1 VSQPSEPSEKVD
13 ASDARRLALVAAAQR
28 QWTDGLTDLG
38 GRNTL
43 LYYKDRRAGTLDLA
57 DADPDVVE
65 RFEKTG
71 HIKLTKLFPGD
82 PDVRADAIRRMQAIY
97 RKARELQEER
107 GIKAGYL
114 ATGLARWDE
123 LFLEPAAPVLL
134 RPLTIAPTRARYD
147 DFDLTLD
154 DDTEVNPVLLHKLA
168 TVFGAVIDNTDPVRI
183 AGQLAKAARDAE
195 IPGFGIDKRKVIG
208 TFTYAKLPMVRDLE
222 AAGDLLADSDLV
234 AAIAGD
240 PQAQQAV
247 AAPDAVFL
255 NPGQEAPVLNN
266 TVLNNTVPA
275 NTVPANT
282 VLANTGLNESGAPRT
297 DPLPLPDLP
306 DPVADYSI
314 LDADSSQRAAID
326 AVLAGQSL
334 VIHGPPGTG
343 KSQTIANLIAAMVA
357 RGRKVLFVAE
367 KRAAIDAV
375 LSRLSAVGL
384 ADLVL
389 DIHEGARDRQRI
401 AAGLGETLDQAARA
415 ADPDTSALH
424 RRLTDRQRRL
434 ARHAAALHRVHE
446 PWGVS
451 AYQVQSALL
460 GVPERARVATRLAA
474 PELITTELA
483 ELLRDELREFTRLDG
498 FEFTPGTT
506 PWFGAPL
513 RTREQARTA
522 VDLAVTLGTRTLP
535 ETAARLASAC
545 RDVGLP
551 PAELVSTHSERVRL
565 TAVFARIND
574 LELGKH
580 SFLERRA
587 LRRQVRAE
595 WLELPGAAQ
604 DSEPQLPKDY
614 PALVLMWQECTRQLA
629 ELAALAPLA
638 GVDTDP
644 DTAVVA
650 LAADQETPWRL
661 PRLYELAGHFAGLGL
676 GPLLDEIAPLAGE
689 ASASATSELG
699 PPDPVAPDLVATSF
713 DWAWYRALLDQIR
726 VRDPDYAA
734 EESGALDELAS
745 DFRRYDAEHL
755 AANRARVRGVW
766 ARRLRETVDQHPLQA
781 RVIRK
786 QAALRRGHLPLRRL
800 LDQAGDVLFAL
811 KPCWAMSPLMVS
823 QVLPLARLF
832 DLVIFDEA
840 SQVVPAD
847 AIGSIIRAHQV
858 VVAGDDRQLPPTSF
872 FHQIDPG
879 DPGDDDDPDEGLV
892 SLRAGFE
899 SVLDALRPLLPTCPL
914 TWHYRS
920 RDERLV
926 AFSNERI
933 YGGALTTFPGVA
945 RDDVLRHVV
954 VGQDGSAA
962 GDVPAGARTAG
973 PHRGGA
979 AAADDGVSAEVT
991 EVVRLVLDH
1000 ARTRPGESLGVIAL
1014 GVKHAERVDTALRA
1028 VLTAIARG
1036 DGGAAGPA
1044 GPPAGPARPPRGAS
1058 DPDVPY
1064 RAGSD
1069 APPVSVR
1076 GDRDL
1081 EAFFAEDV
1089 PEPFFVKNLE
1099 RVQGDERDAI
1109 IISVGYGKH
1118 PDGRMRYQW
1127 GPLLRDGG
1135 ERRLNVAAT
1144 RARRRLTVVSSFS
1157 SHDVD
1162 PSRLTAPG
1170 ARMLADYL
1178 EYARAGGVPVA
1189 PEPAPSVSHA
1199 HGSVQPQ
1206 EGSAGDAG
1214 AFHSDVAASLAE
1226 LGINVVPQYG
1236 VGGYRV
1242 DFAAAHPDD
1251 PSRMILAIEADGAGY
1266 RASGSVRDRDRLRKE
1281 HLERLGWR
1289 VHRLWST
1296 AWFTDPA
1303 GELAKLR
1310 AAFDSAVSATPPPP
1324 PAPSPSAP
1332 ETRTSSETHSG
1343 TETAAEEPD
1352 PWTTPASRP
1361 SPEWQHEASSKAGP
1375 PPQPD
1380 EPPRHEDEAWAG
1392 EEPWPQAVNPARVV
1406 RVIPLGSGER
1416 PRLRASAARALP
1428 AAPGSAGPAALPPGS
1443 EPGGDETGAR

>member
-1 VSQPSEPSEKVD
+1 MSQPSETIEPGPSHGQPGD
-13 ASDARRLALVAAAQR
+13 PSDARRLSLVAAAQR
-28 QWTDGLTDLG
+28 QWIDGLTDLG

-57 DADPDVVE
+57 DADPDAVE

-71 HIKLTKLFPGD
+71 HVRLTKLFPGD
-82 PDVRADAIRRMQAIY
+82 ADVRADAIHRMQAIY

-134 RPLTIAPTRARYD
+134 RSLSIAPTRARYD

-168 TVFGAVIDNTDPVRI
+168 SVFGAGIERPAPDRI

-195 IPGFGIDKRKVIG
+195 IPGFRIDKRKVIG

-247 AAPDAVFL
+247 AAPDTAHDVTA
-255 NPGQEAPVLNN
+255 PSPDEAGP
-266 TVLNNTVPA
+266 
-275 NTVPANT
+275 
-282 VLANTGLNESGAPRT
+282 PRG
-297 DPLPLPDLP
+297 DQQGSDLT
-306 DPVADYSI
+306 DPVADYSV

-326 AVLAGQSL
+326 AVLAGRSL

-343 KSQTIANLIAAMVA
+343 KSQTIANLIAAMVT

-375 LSRLSAVGL
+375 LSRLSAAGL
-384 ADLVL
+384 ADVVL

-434 ARHAAALHRVHE
+434 ARHAAALHRAHG
-446 PWGVS
+446 PWRLS

-460 GVPERARVATRLAA
+460 GVPEPARVSTRLAT
-474 PELITTELA
+474 PELITAELA
-483 ELLRDELREFTRLDG
+483 EQLRDELREFTRLGG
-498 FEFTPGTT
+498 FGFRPGTT

-535 ETAARLASAC
+535 EAAARLAAAC
-545 RDVGLP
+545 QEVGLSS
-551 PAELVSTHSERVRL
+551 AGLESSHSERVRL
-565 TAVFARIND
+565 TAIFAQIND
-574 LELGKH
+574 LNQAKH
-580 SFLERRA
+580 SFLERRT
-587 LRRQVRAE
+587 LRRQVREA
-595 WLELPGAAQ
+595 WQALPGVAP
-604 DSEPQLPKDY
+604 DSEPRLPADY
-614 PALVLMWQECTRQLA
+614 PALVLTWQECTRQLA
-629 ELAALAPLA
+629 QLAALAPMA

-644 DTAVVA
+644 DAAVAA

-661 PRLYELAGHFAGLGL
+661 PRLYDLAGRFAQVGL
-676 GPLLDEIAPLAGE
+676 GPLLDEIAPLATE
-689 ASASATSELG
+689 AASAATTGLV
-699 PPDPVAPDLVATSF
+699 DPQQAASDLVATAF
-713 DWAWYRALLDQIR
+713 DWAWYRAILDQIR
-726 VRDPDYAA
+726 VDDPDYAA
-734 EESGALDELAS
+734 EGALDELAS

-755 AANRARVRGVW
+755 AVNRARVRGAW

-847 AIGSIIRAHQV
+847 AIGSMIRAHQV

-872 FHQIDPG
+872 FHQIDAG

-899 SVLDALRPLLPTCPL
+899 SVLDALRPLLLTCPL

-954 VGQDGSAA
+954 VGQDGSVA
-962 GDVPAGARTAG
+962 G
-973 PHRGGA
+973 
-979 AAADDGVSAEVT
+979 DGVSAEVT
-991 EVVRLVLDH
+991 EVVRLILDH

-1014 GVKHAERVDTALRA
+1014 GVKHAERIDAALRA
-1028 VLTAIARG
+1028 AITAAT
-1036 DGGAAGPA
+1036 AAQAAPSSPSGW
-1044 GPPAGPARPPRGAS
+1044 
-1058 DPDVPY
+1058 
-1064 RAGSD
+1064 AGSAGSTGVAAVAAAAAARD
-1069 APPVSVR
+1069 AT
-1076 GDRDL
+1076 RDL

-1089 PEPFFVKNLE
+1089 SEPFFVKNLE

-1109 IISVGYGKH
+1109 IISIGYGKH

-1170 ARMLADYL
+1170 ARLLADYL

-1189 PEPAPSVSHA
+1189 AAGHA
-1199 HGSVQPQ
+1199 HGNGRSAADGGA
-1206 EGSAGDAG
+1206 EGYAPDGSGGDAG
-1214 AFHSDVAASLAE
+1214 AFHTDVAARLAE
-1226 LGINVVPQYG
+1226 LGITVVPQFG

-1266 RASGSVRDRDRLRKE
+1266 RDSGSVRDRDRLRKE

-1303 GELAKLR
+1303 GELAKLH
-1310 AAFDSAVSATPPPP
+1310 AAFDSAVSATPAPP
-1324 PAPSPSAP
+1324 PAPEPQPEPDIWPTPTTQTEPGSQASSQSEASPQA
-1332 ETRTSSETHSG
+1332 EASSQSQGPSQAEASPQSQ
-1343 TETAAEEPD
+1343 ASPQAEEPTR
-1352 PWTTPASRP
+1352 PAQTPRAEAP
-1361 SPEWQHEASSKAGP
+1361 PEFE
-1375 PPQPD
+1375 
-1380 EPPRHEDEAWAG
+1380 EDG
-1392 EEPWPQAVNPARVV
+1392 PWPQATHTAEVIRVT
-1406 RVIPLGSGER
+1406 PMGPGER
-1416 PRLRASAARALP
+1416 PRLSGSALRALP
-1428 AAPGSAGPAALPPGS
+1428 ASTGTRPAALPRGS
-1443 EPGGDETGAR
+1443 ESDPG

>member
-1 VSQPSEPSEKVD
+1 MTGVAVGFHGTRERSTAEGDVTQPSEPPEPVESPDQDDNAQSDTDQGD
-13 ASDARRLALVAAAQR
+13 AGDARRAALVATAQR
-28 QWTDGLTDLG
+28 QWIDGLTDLG

-43 LYYKDRRAGTLDLA
+43 LYYKDRRAGTLDLS
-57 DADPDVVE
+57 DADPDAVE

-71 HIKLTKLFPGD
+71 RARLTKLFPGD
-82 PDVRADAIRRMQAIY
+82 PDIRADAIRRMQAIY

-134 RPLTIAPTRARYD
+134 RPLTITPTRARYD
-147 DFDLTLD
+147 DFDLSLD
-154 DDTEVNPVLLHKLA
+154 EDTEVNPVLLHKLA
-168 TVFGAVIDNTDPVRI
+168 TVFGAGIDKPAPDRI

-195 IPGFGIDKRKVIG
+195 VPGFRIDKRMVIG

-240 PQAQQAV
+240 PRAQELV
-247 AAPDAVFL
+247 AAPDASPDVTDDPATAWASADEPGIAARDAALL
-255 NPGQEAPVLNN
+255 NQA
-266 TVLNNTVPA
+266 
-275 NTVPANT
+275 
-282 VLANTGLNESGAPRT
+282 
-297 DPLPLPDLP
+297 LP
-306 DPVADYSI
+306 DPVRPDDPVADFSV
-314 LDADSSQRAAID
+314 LDADSSQRAAIE
-326 AVLAGQSL
+326 AVLAGRSL

-375 LSRLSAVGL
+375 LSRLAAAGL

-401 AAGLGETLDQAARA
+401 AAGLGATLDQAARA

-424 RRLTDRQRRL
+424 RRLADRQHRL
-434 ARHAAALHRVHE
+434 ARHTAALHRAHE
-446 PWGVS
+446 PWRLS

-460 GVPERARVATRLAA
+460 GVPEQARVTTRLPA
-474 PELITTELA
+474 PERITA
-483 ELLRDELREFTRLDG
+483 EVAEQVRDELREFARLSG
-498 FEFTPGTT
+498 FGFTPGST

-513 RTREQARTA
+513 RSREQARTA
-522 VDLAVTLGTRTLP
+522 VDLAVAIGSRTLP
-535 ETAARLASAC
+535 AATGRLAAAC
-545 RDVGLP
+545 RDLGLP
-551 PAELVSTHSERVRL
+551 PDELLVSQQRRAALIE
-565 TAVFARIND
+565 VFAQLN
-574 LELGKH
+574 ELDQGKH
-580 SFLERRA
+580 SFLDRRA
-587 LRRQVRAE
+587 QRRQVRAR
-595 WLELPGAAQ
+595 WQELPGVAP
-604 DSEPQLPKDY
+604 DSEPRLPQDY
-614 PALVLMWQECTRQLA
+614 PALTRAWQELESQLA
-629 ELAALAPLA
+629 QLAALAPLA

-644 DTAVVA
+644 EAAVAA
-650 LAADQETPWRL
+650 LVADQETPWRL
-661 PRLYELAGHFAGLGL
+661 PRLYELAGHFARLGL
-676 GPLLDEIAPLAGE
+676 GPLLDEIAPQVGDAVLANKGDQVNGDR
-689 ASASATSELG
+689 TGLT
-699 PPDPVAPDLVATSF
+699 APDLVTAAF
-713 DWAWYRALLDQIR
+713 DWAWYRAILDQIR
-726 VRDPDYAA
+726 VRDIDYGA
-734 EESGALDELAS
+734 EGTGHDLGEALDELAR

-755 AANRARVRGVW
+755 AANRARVRGAW

-811 KPCWAMSPLMVS
+811 NPCWAMSPLMVS

-847 AIGSIIRAHQV
+847 AIGSMIRAHQV

-879 DPGDDDDPDEGLV
+879 DPDDDDPDEGLV
-892 SLRAGFE
+892 SMRAGFE

-914 TWHYRS
+914 NWHYRS

-926 AFSNERI
+926 AFSNDRI

-954 VGQDGSAA
+954 VGQDGT
-962 GDVPAGARTAG
+962 GDTVA
-973 PHRGGA
+973 
-979 AAADDGVSAEVT
+979 AEVT
-991 EVVRLVLDH
+991 EVVRLILEH
-1000 ARTRPGESLGVIAL
+1000 ARTRPSESLGVIAL
-1014 GVKHAERVDTALRA
+1014 GVKHAERVDAALRA
-1028 VLTAIARG
+1028 AL
-1036 DGGAAGPA
+1036 AAAAATPPVPP
-1044 GPPAGPARPPRGAS
+1044 PPAGSSGAVAVAAAAAAR
-1058 DPDVPY
+1058 
-1064 RAGSD
+1064 D
-1069 APPVSVR
+1069 AAR
-1076 GDRDL
+1076 EL
-1081 EAFFAEDV
+1081 EAFFAEDL

-1127 GPLLRDGG
+1127 GPLLRAGG

-1170 ARMLADYL
+1170 ARLLAEYL
-1178 EYARAGGVPVA
+1178 EYARAGGIPVVPV
-1189 PEPAPSVSHA
+1189 PAPA
-1199 HGSVQPQ
+1199 GSYAGGDGQPA
-1206 EGSAGDAG
+1206 EDGAGNGGS
-1214 AFHSDVAASLAE
+1214 FHTDVAARLAA
-1226 LGINVVPQYG
+1226 LGITVVPQYG

-1251 PSRMILAIEADGAGY
+1251 PARMILAIEADGAGY
-1266 RASGSVRDRDRLRKE
+1266 RDSGSVRDRDRLRKE
-1281 HLERLGWR
+1281 HLERLGWH
-1289 VHRLWST
+1289 VHRIWST

-1310 AAFDSAVSATPPPP
+1310 AAFDTAVSATPPPP
-1324 PAPSPSAP
+1324 PAAPPEPPAGPESTPGHADGPAQDPSLPGDPERPPWPADEPAAP
-1332 ETRTSSETHSG
+1332 P
-1343 TETAAEEPD
+1343 ETAAWPD
-1352 PWTTPASRP
+1352 SPSR
-1361 SPEWQHEASSKAGP
+1361 QA
-1375 PPQPD
+1375 D
-1380 EPPRHEDEAWAG
+1380 EYWPLPPRD
-1392 EEPWPQAVNPARVV
+1392 AVRSLRA
-1406 RVIPLGSGER
+1406 IPLGPGER
-1416 PRLRASAARALP
+1416 PQLSTPAPRALP
-1428 AAPGSAGPAALPPGS
+1428 VSAGAGVVSASASPAALPPAPAQDDA
-1443 EPGGDETGAR
+1443 EPAD

>member
-1 VSQPSEPSEKVD
+1 MSQPSETIEPEPIDNGQPVGPGEPVGLGEPGGPGEPGD
-13 ASDARRLALVAAAQR
+13 AGDARRLALVAAAQR
-28 QWTDGLTDLG
+28 QWIDGLTDLG

-57 DADPDVVE
+57 DADPDAVE
-65 RFEKTG
+65 RFEKAG
-71 HIKLTKLFPGD
+71 HIRLTKLFPGD

-168 TVFGAVIDNTDPVRI
+168 TVFDAGIDRPAPERI
-183 AGQLAKAARDAE
+183 AGQLAKAAHDAE
-195 IPGFGIDKRKVIG
+195 VPGFRIDKRKVIG

-247 AAPDAVFL
+247 AAPDAV
-255 NPGQEAPVLNN
+255 PQDAGGDVTAKD
-266 TVLNNTVPA
+266 
-275 NTVPANT
+275 
-282 VLANTGLNESGAPRT
+282 GAGA
-297 DPLPLPDLP
+297 PLPDLA
-306 DPVADYSI
+306 DPVDDYSV

-326 AVLAGQSL
+326 AVLAGRSL

-375 LSRLSAVGL
+375 LSRLSAAGL
-384 ADLVL
+384 GDLVL

-401 AAGLGETLDQAARA
+401 AAGLGATLDQAARA

-434 ARHAAALHRVHE
+434 ARHTVALHRAHE
-446 PWGVS
+446 PWRLS

-460 GVPERARVATRLAA
+460 GVPARARVATRLAA
-474 PELITTELA
+474 PELITA
-483 ELLRDELREFTRLDG
+483 EVAERLRDELREFTRLDG
-498 FEFTPGTT
+498 FEFRPGAT

-513 RTREQARTA
+513 RTREQARAA
-522 VDLAVTLGTRTLP
+522 VDLAVTTGSRTLP
-535 ETAARLASAC
+535 AAVARLAAAC
-545 RDVGLP
+545 RDAGVP
-551 PAELVSTHSERVRL
+551 AAELLSNHSERVRL
-565 TAVFARIND
+565 TAMFGRINE
-574 LELGKH
+574 LEQGKH
-580 SFLERRA
+580 GFLERRA

-595 WLELPGAAQ
+595 WQALPGVAP
-604 DSEPQLPKDY
+604 DSEPRLPSDY
-614 PALVLMWQECTRQLA
+614 AALVVAWQECTRRLA
-629 ELAALAPLA
+629 ELAALAPLS
-638 GVDTDP
+638 GMDTDP
-644 DTAVVA
+644 DAAVAA

-661 PRLYELAGHFAGLGL
+661 PRLYELASRFAELGL
-676 GPLLDEIAPLAGE
+676 GPLLDEIAPLASE
-689 ASASATSELG
+689 AQAATVVDQAGQGLS
-699 PPDPVAPDLVATSF
+699 APDLVATAF
-713 DWAWYRALLDQIR
+713 DWAWYRAILDQIR

-734 EESGALDELAS
+734 EEASPDVGGALDELAT

-755 AANRARVRGVW
+755 AANRARVRGAW

-800 LDQAGDVLFAL
+800 LDQAGDALFAL

-847 AIGSIIRAHQV
+847 AIGSMIRAHQV

-879 DPGDDDDPDEGLV
+879 DPGDDDDQDEGLV
-892 SLRAGFE
+892 LLRAGFE

-914 TWHYRS
+914 NWHYRS

-945 RDDVLRHVV
+945 RDEVLRHVV
-954 VGQDGSAA
+954 VGQDAIGS
-962 GDVPAGARTAG
+962 GDGVPA
-973 PHRGGA
+973 
-979 AAADDGVSAEVT
+979 EVD
-991 EVVRLVLDH
+991 EVVRLIIEH

-1014 GVKHAERVDTALRA
+1014 GVKHAERIDAALRA
-1028 VLTAIARG
+1028 ALAAATAPPAVPSS
-1036 DGGAAGPA
+1036 PA
-1044 GPPAGPARPPRGAS
+1044 GS
-1058 DPDVPY
+1058 
-1064 RAGSD
+1064 AGS
-1069 APPVSVR
+1069 AGVAAVAAAAAAR
-1076 GDRDL
+1076 NAARDL

-1144 RARRRLTVVSSFS
+1144 RARRRLTAVSSFS

-1170 ARMLADYL
+1170 ARMLAEYL

-1189 PEPAPSVSHA
+1189 PVPVSSGGYA
-1199 HGSVQPQ
+1199 HGTGQSP
-1206 EGSAGDAG
+1206 EASAAGYATDGQGDAG
-1214 AFHSDVAASLAE
+1214 EFHADVAARLAE
-1226 LGINVVPQYG
+1226 LGITVVPQYG

-1266 RASGSVRDRDRLRKE
+1266 RDSGSVRDRDRLRKE

-1296 AWFTDPA
+1296 AWFTDAA

-1310 AAFDSAVSATPPPP
+1310 SAFDSAVGAAPPPP
-1324 PAPSPSAP
+1324 PVPEAPAEPGTATEPGARPEPAGRPESA
-1332 ETRTSSETHSG
+1332 G
-1343 TETAAEEPD
+1343 QG
-1352 PWTTPASRP
+1352 ASRP
-1361 SPEWQHEASSKAGP
+1361 GQGPRREAPPEAGQECRPLAAPEAKA
-1375 PPQPD
+1375 
-1380 EPPRHEDEAWAG
+1380 
-1392 EEPWPQAVNPARVV
+1392 V
-1406 RVIPLGSGER
+1406 RVIPLGPGER
-1416 PRLRASAARALP
+1416 PRLGAAARRALP
-1428 AAPGSAGPAALPPGS
+1428 APEEPHATPPSSSPAPA
-1443 EPGGDETGAR
+1443 EP

>member
-1 VSQPSEPSEKVD
+1 VSQASETTEPEPIENGQPGD
-13 ASDARRLALVAAAQR
+13 AGDSRRLALVAAAQR

-57 DADPDVVE
+57 DADPEAVE
-65 RFEKTG
+65 RFEKSG
-71 HIKLTKLFPGD
+71 HIRLTKLFSGD
-82 PDVRADAIRRMQAIY
+82 ADVRADAIRRMQAIY

-134 RPLTIAPTRARYD
+134 RSLTIAPTRARYD

-168 TVFGAVIDNTDPVRI
+168 TVFDAAVDRPAPDRI

-195 IPGFGIDKRKVIG
+195 IPGFRIDKRKVIG

-247 AAPDAVFL
+247 ASPDPSGQDSA
-255 NPGQEAPVLNN
+255 GQEGAGQEGAGHEGTPWDGQPLGD
-266 TVLNNTVPA
+266 
-275 NTVPANT
+275 
-282 VLANTGLNESGAPRT
+282 LA
-297 DPLPLPDLP
+297 
-306 DPVADYSI
+306 DPVADYSV

-326 AVLAGQSL
+326 AVLAGRSL

-375 LSRLSAVGL
+375 LSRLSAAGL

-401 AAGLGETLDQAARA
+401 AAGLGVTLDQAARA

-434 ARHAAALHRVHE
+434 ARHAAALHRAHE
-446 PWGVS
+446 PWRLS

-460 GVPERARVATRLAA
+460 SIPERARVATRLQA
-474 PELITTELA
+474 PELITAELA
-483 ELLRDELREFTRLDG
+483 ERLRDELREFTRLDG
-498 FEFTPGTT
+498 FEFRPGAT

-513 RTREQARTA
+513 RTREQARAA
-522 VDLAVTLGTRTLP
+522 VDLAVTLGGRTLP
-535 ETAARLASAC
+535 AATARLAAAG
-545 RDVGLP
+545 REVGLP
-551 PAELVSTHSERVRL
+551 DAELVSSQPGRVRL
-565 TAVFARIND
+565 ADLFGRIND
-574 LELGKH
+574 LEQGKH

-595 WLELPGAAQ
+595 WQALPGVPQ
-604 DSEPQLPKDY
+604 DGEPRLPSDY
-614 PALVLMWQECTRQLA
+614 PALAMTWQECARRLA
-629 ELAALAPLA
+629 ELAALAPFA
-638 GVDTDP
+638 GVDTNP
-644 DTAVVA
+644 DAALAA

-661 PRLYELAGHFAGLGL
+661 PRLYELAGRFAELGL
-676 GPLLDEIAPLAGE
+676 GPLLDEIATLASDLGE
-689 ASASATSELG
+689 QRAKAT
-699 PPDPVAPDLVATSF
+699 APDLVAPDLASPDLVSTAF
-713 DWAWYRALLDQIR
+713 DWAWYRAILDQIR

-734 EESGALDELAS
+734 EEASPDVGDALDELAS

-800 LDQAGDVLFAL
+800 LDQAGDALFAL

-847 AIGSIIRAHQV
+847 AIGSMIRAHQV

-872 FHQIDPG
+872 FHQVDPG

-954 VGQDGSAA
+954 VGQDGNPS
-962 GDVPAGARTAG
+962 GDAV
-973 PHRGGA
+973 
-979 AAADDGVSAEVT
+979 AEEVA
-991 EVVRLVLDH
+991 EVVRLILDH

-1028 VLTAIARG
+1028 ALSG
-1036 DGGAAGPA
+1036 D
-1044 GPPAGPARPPRGAS
+1044 
-1058 DPDVPY
+1058 PY
-1064 RAGSD
+1064 RH
-1069 APPVSVR
+1069 
-1076 GDRDL
+1076 L
-1081 EAFFAEDV
+1081 EAFFAEDR

-1127 GPLLRDGG
+1127 GPLLRNGG

-1170 ARMLADYL
+1170 ARMLAEYL

-1189 PEPAPSVSHA
+1189 PVPAPSA
-1199 HGSVQPQ
+1199 GLAGDGQPA
-1206 EGSAGDAG
+1206 ESDAG
-1214 AFHSDVAASLAE
+1214 AFHADVATRLAE
-1226 LGINVVPQYG
+1226 LGITVVPQYG

-1296 AWFTDPA
+1296 AWFTDPV
-1303 GELAKLR
+1303 GELDKLR
-1310 AAFDSAVSATPPPP
+1310 VAFDSAVSATPKPPP
-1324 PAPSPSAP
+1324 VPDESPVPEPPVSGAPVSEPSVSEASVSQPSVSEAP
-1332 ETRTSSETHSG
+1332 VSEAEPG
-1343 TETAAEEPD
+1343 TEAGSSAEPAAASQSS
-1352 PWTTPASRP
+1352 PA
-1361 SPEWQHEASSKAGP
+1361 AG
-1375 PPQPD
+1375 
-1380 EPPRHEDEAWAG
+1380 DEARPEREPGPVPTSPADG
-1392 EEPWPQAVNPARVV
+1392 EPWQRVARGTDVR
-1406 RVIPLGSGER
+1406 RVIPLGPGER
-1416 PRLRASAARALP
+1416 PRLPASSPKALP
-1428 AAPGSAGPAALPPGS
+1428 APNATESPAVPPVS
-1443 EPGGDETGAR
+1443 RR

>member
-1 VSQPSEPSEKVD
+1 MTEPSDPPEQDESSVPGDTDHGDTGSDPGDTDHGD
-13 ASDARRLALVAAAQR
+13 ADHGDAGDARRAALVAAAQR
-28 QWTDGLTDLG
+28 QWIDGLTDLG

-57 DADPDVVE
+57 DADPDAVE

-71 HIKLTKLFPGD
+71 RIRLTKLFPGD

-134 RPLTIAPTRARYD
+134 RPLTISPTRARYD

-154 DDTEVNPVLLHKLA
+154 EETEVNPVLLHKLA
-168 TVFGAVIDNTDPVRI
+168 TVFDAAIDKPAPDRI
-183 AGQLAKAARDAE
+183 AGQLARAARDAE
-195 IPGFGIDKRKVIG
+195 VPGFRIDKRMVIG

-240 PQAQQAV
+240 PRAQQLV
-247 AAPDAVFL
+247 AAPDA
-255 NPGQEAPVLNN
+255 NPDVTDDPATAWAEPGVI
-266 TVLNNTVPA
+266 VPGVA
-275 NTVPANT
+275 
-282 VLANTGLNESGAPRT
+282 G
-297 DPLPLPDLP
+297 PDAARRDSAGP
-306 DPVADYSI
+306 DSAGPDDPVADFSV

-326 AVLAGQSL
+326 AVLAGRSL

-375 LSRLSAVGL
+375 FSRLAAAGL

-401 AAGLGETLDQAARA
+401 AAGLGATLDQAARA

-424 RRLTDRQRRL
+424 RRLTDRQHRL
-434 ARHAAALHRVHE
+434 ARHAAALHRAHE
-446 PWGVS
+446 PWGLS

-460 GVPERARVATRLAA
+460 GVPEQARVTTRLAA
-474 PELITTELA
+474 PERITA
-483 ELLRDELREFTRLDG
+483 EVAEQVRDELREFTRLGG
-498 FEFTPGTT
+498 FGFTPGST

-513 RTREQARTA
+513 RGREQARTA
-522 VDLAVTLGTRTLP
+522 VDLAVAIGSRTLP
-535 ETAARLASAC
+535 AATAQLATAC
-545 RDVGLP
+545 RDLGLP
-551 PAELVSTHSERVRL
+551 SQELLASHRQRVALTEVLAQHVDAEQ
-565 TAVFARIND
+565 
-574 LELGKH
+574 GKH
-580 SFLERRA
+580 SFLERRT
-587 LRRQVRAE
+587 LRRQVRAR
-595 WLELPGAAQ
+595 WQELPGTAP
-604 DSEPQLPKDY
+604 DDEPRLPRDY
-614 PALVLMWQECTRQLA
+614 PALVRAWQECDRQLA

-638 GVDTDP
+638 GLDTDP
-644 DTAVVA
+644 DAA
-650 LAADQETPWRL
+650 LAALVADQETPWRL
-661 PRLYELAGHFAGLGL
+661 PRLYELAGHFSRLSL
-676 GPLLDEIAPLAGE
+676 GPLLDEIAPLAQDALL
-689 ASASATSELG
+689 ASTGLASTGQAGQARGDMAGLS
-699 PPDPVAPDLVATSF
+699 APDLVTAAF
-713 DWAWYRALLDQIR
+713 DWAWYRAILDQIR
-726 VRDPDYAA
+726 VRDTDYGA
-734 EESGALDELAS
+734 EGTGHDLGVALDELAT

-755 AANRARVRGVW
+755 SANRARVRGAW

-847 AIGSIIRAHQV
+847 AIGSMIRAHQV

-879 DPGDDDDPDEGLV
+879 DPDDDDPDEGLV

-926 AFSNERI
+926 AFSNDRI

-954 VGQDGSAA
+954 VGGQDGA
-962 GDVPAGARTAG
+962 GDTVA
-973 PHRGGA
+973 
-979 AAADDGVSAEVT
+979 AEVA
-991 EVVRLVLDH
+991 EVVRLILEH

-1014 GVKHAERVDTALRA
+1014 GVKHAERVDGALRA
-1028 VLTAIARG
+1028 AL
-1036 DGGAAGPA
+1036 AAAAAVPPVPP
-1044 GPPAGPARPPRGAS
+1044 PPAGSSGTAAVAAAAAAR
-1058 DPDVPY
+1058 
-1064 RAGSD
+1064 D
-1069 APPVSVR
+1069 AA
-1076 GDRDL
+1076 RDL

-1170 ARMLADYL
+1170 ARMLAEYL
-1178 EYARAGGVPVA
+1178 EYARAGGIPVVPVPVSA
-1189 PEPAPSVSHA
+1189 ASHA
-1199 HGSVQPQ
+1199 
-1206 EGSAGDAG
+1206 GDGQQAPDGPGEAG
-1214 AFHSDVAASLAE
+1214 AFHSDVAARLAA
-1226 LGINVVPQYG
+1226 LGITVVPQYG

-1251 PSRMILAIEADGAGY
+1251 PARMILAIEADGAGY
-1266 RASGSVRDRDRLRKE
+1266 RDSGSVRDRDRLRKE
-1281 HLERLGWR
+1281 HLERLGWH

-1296 AWFTDPA
+1296 AWFTDPG

-1310 AAFDSAVSATPPPP
+1310 AAFDTAVSAAPPPP
-1324 PAPSPSAP
+1324 P
-1332 ETRTSSETHSG
+1332 
-1343 TETAAEEPD
+1343 
-1352 PWTTPASRP
+1352 
-1361 SPEWQHEASSKAGP
+1361 
-1375 PPQPD
+1375 PPQPAGVPGPGASPGPD
-1380 EPPRHEDEAWAG
+1380 ASPGPEEAAAPPGTGDQDQ
-1392 EEPWPQAVNPARVV
+1392 PWPDPSMQADEYWPLPEDAVQSV
-1406 RVIPLGSGER
+1406 RAIPLGPGER
-1416 PRLRASAARALP
+1416 PQLSTQAPRALP
-1428 AAPGSAGPAALPPGS
+1428 VSAGAGPGRPGPAALPPASAQNGTA
-1443 EPGGDETGAR
+1443 PGD

>member
-1 VSQPSEPSEKVD
+1 VSQPSDAIEPEPIDNGQPAGPSEPGD
-13 ASDARRLALVAAAQR
+13 AGDARRLALVAAAQR
-28 QWTDGLTDLG
+28 QWIDGLTDLG

-43 LYYKDRRAGTLDLA
+43 LYYKDRRASTLDLA
-57 DADPDVVE
+57 DADPDAVE
-65 RFEKTG
+65 RFEKAG
-71 HIKLTKLFPGD
+71 HIRLTKLFPAD
-82 PDVRADAIRRMQAIY
+82 PDIRADAIRRMQAIY

-123 LFLEPAAPVLL
+123 LFLEPAGPVLL
-134 RPLTIAPTRARYD
+134 RPLVIAPTRARYD

-168 TVFGAVIDNTDPVRI
+168 TVFGAGIDRPAPERI
-183 AGQLAKAARDAE
+183 DGQLAKAARDAE
-195 IPGFGIDKRKVIG
+195 VPGFRIDKRKVIG

-247 AAPDAVFL
+247 AAPDAVHDVTAAD
-255 NPGQEAPVLNN
+255 PDAAGTPAPPLAD
-266 TVLNNTVPA
+266 PA
-275 NTVPANT
+275 
-282 VLANTGLNESGAPRT
+282 
-297 DPLPLPDLP
+297 
-306 DPVADYSI
+306 DPVADYSV

-326 AVLAGQSL
+326 AVLAGRSL

-375 LSRLSAVGL
+375 LSRLSAAGL

-401 AAGLGETLDQAARA
+401 AAGLGATLDQAARA

-434 ARHAAALHRVHE
+434 ARHTVALHRPHE
-446 PWGVS
+446 PWRLS

-460 GVPERARVATRLAA
+460 GIPERARVATRLAA
-474 PELITTELA
+474 PELITAELA
-483 ELLRDELREFTRLDG
+483 EELRDELREFTRLDG
-498 FEFTPGTT
+498 FGFRPGAT

-513 RTREQARTA
+513 RTREQARAA
-522 VDLAVTLGTRTLP
+522 VDLAVTIGSRTLP
-535 ETAARLASAC
+535 AAVARLAAAC
-545 RDVGLP
+545 GELGLP
-551 PAELVSTHSERVRL
+551 AAELLSNHAERARL
-565 TAVFARIND
+565 TALFERIKE
-574 LELGKH
+574 LEQGKH
-580 SFLERRA
+580 GFLERRA
-587 LRRQVRAE
+587 LRKQVRAD
-595 WLELPGAAQ
+595 WQALPGVAL
-604 DSEPQLPKDY
+604 DGEPRLPGDY
-614 PALVLMWQECTRQLA
+614 PALAVAWQECTRRLA

-644 DTAVVA
+644 DAAVAA
-650 LAADQETPWRL
+650 LAGDQETPWRL
-661 PRLYELAGHFAGLGL
+661 PRLYELAGRFAGLGL
-676 GPLLDEIAPLAGE
+676 GPLLDEIAPLASDAQAAE
-689 ASASATSELG
+689 AAGLS
-699 PPDPVAPDLVATSF
+699 APDLVATAF
-713 DWAWYRALLDQIR
+713 DWAWYRAILDQVR

-734 EESGALDELAS
+734 EEASPDVGDALDELAG

-800 LDQAGDVLFAL
+800 LDQAGDALFAL

-847 AIGSIIRAHQV
+847 AIGSMIRAHQV
-858 VVAGDDRQLPPTSF
+858 VVAGDDRQLPPTNF

-892 SLRAGFE
+892 SLHAGFE

-945 RDDVLRHVV
+945 RDEVLRHVV
-954 VGQDGSAA
+954 VGQDGS
-962 GDVPAGARTAG
+962 GSG
-973 PHRGGA
+973 
-979 AAADDGVSAEVT
+979 DGVSDEVAEV
-991 EVVRLVLDH
+991 VGLILDH

-1014 GVKHAERVDTALRA
+1014 GVKHAERIDAALRA
-1028 VLTAIARG
+1028 ALAAATAPP
-1036 DGGAAGPA
+1036 AAPLSPA
-1044 GPPAGPARPPRGAS
+1044 GS
-1058 DPDVPY
+1058 
-1064 RAGSD
+1064 AGSAGVAAVAAAAAARD
-1069 APPVSVR
+1069 AT
-1076 GDRDL
+1076 RDL

-1170 ARMLADYL
+1170 ARMLAEYL

-1189 PEPAPSVSHA
+1189 PVPAST
-1199 HGSVQPQ
+1199 GSYP
-1206 EGSAGDAG
+1206 EAG
-1214 AFHSDVAASLAE
+1214 AAGYPTDFHANVAARLAE
-1226 LGINVVPQYG
+1226 LGITVVPQYG

-1242 DFAAAHPDD
+1242 DFAAAHPAD
-1251 PSRMILAIEADGAGY
+1251 PARMILAIEADGAGY
-1266 RASGSVRDRDRLRKE
+1266 RDSGSVRDRDRLRKE

-1310 AAFDSAVSATPPPP
+1310 SAFDSAVGAAPPPP
-1324 PAPSPSAP
+1324 PAGP
-1332 ETRTSSETHSG
+1332 T
-1343 TETAAEEPD
+1343 EPD
-1352 PWTTPASRP
+1352 PPATRPDPTETQADEPDTWTEPASPP
-1361 SPEWQHEASSKAGP
+1361 SRESQASSQAAA
-1375 PPQPD
+1375 PPQP
-1380 EPPRHEDEAWAG
+1380 EQ
-1392 EEPWPQAVNPARVV
+1392 EPWPQTALPARIV
-1406 RVIPLGSGER
+1406 RVIPLGPGER
-1416 PRLRASAARALP
+1416 PRLSASAAKALP
-1428 AAPGSAGPAALPPGS
+1428 ASGATGSTAPPPGPGSDS
-1443 EPGGDETGAR
+1443 R

>member
-1 VSQPSEPSEKVD
+1 VSQPSEPSEQVD
-13 ASDARRLALVAAAQR
+13 AADARRLALVAAAQR
-28 QWTDGLTDLG
+28 QWIDGLTDLG

-57 DADPDVVE
+57 EADPDAVE
-65 RFEKTG
+65 RLEKTG
-71 HIKLTKLFPGD
+71 RIKLTKLFPGD
-82 PDVRADAIRRMQAIY
+82 PDVRADAIRRMQAIH
-97 RKARELQEER
+97 RKARELREER

-134 RPLTIAPTRARYD
+134 RPLTITPTRARYD

-154 DDTEVNPVLLHKLA
+154 DETEVNPVLLHKLA
-168 TVFGAVIDNTDPVRI
+168 AVFGAGIDRPSPDRI

-195 IPGFGIDKRKVIG
+195 IPGFRIDRRKVIG

-247 AAPDAVFL
+247 AAPDTVHR
-255 NPGQEAPVLNN
+255 NN
-266 TVLNNTVPA
+266 GHDVA
-275 NTVPANT
+275 A
-282 VLANTGLNESGAPRT
+282 
-297 DPLPLPDLP
+297 P
-306 DPVADYSI
+306 DPDEAGTLSAGPPLNGSNPPDSHQADPNPADPGDPVSDYSV

-326 AVLAGQSL
+326 AVLAGRSL

-343 KSQTIANLIAAMVA
+343 KSQTIANLIAEMVA

-389 DIHEGARDRQRI
+389 DIHEGAGDRQRI
-401 AAGLGETLDQAARA
+401 AAGLGATLDQAVRA

-434 ARHAAALHRVHE
+434 ARHAAALHRRHE
-446 PWGVS
+446 PWRLS

-460 GVPERARVATRLAA
+460 AVPERARVATRLAA
-474 PELITTELA
+474 PEKITTELA
-483 ELLRDELREFTRLDG
+483 ERVRDELREFTRLDG
-498 FEFTPGTT
+498 FAFRPGATL
-506 PWFGAPL
+506 WFGAPL

-535 ETAARLASAC
+535 ETAAKLTAAC

-551 PAELVSTHSERVRL
+551 PGELLSSYPERVRL
-565 TAVFARIND
+565 MAIFARIND
-574 LELGKH
+574 LEQGKH
-580 SFLERRA
+580 GFLERRT

-595 WLELPGAAQ
+595 WQAMPGAAP
-604 DSEPQLPKDY
+604 DSEPRLPEDY
-614 PALVLMWQECTRQLA
+614 PALVLTWQQCTGQLA
-629 ELAALAPLA
+629 ELAALAPMA
-638 GVDTDP
+638 GVATDP
-644 DTAVVA
+644 DTAVA
-650 LAADQETPWRL
+650 APAADQETPWRL
-661 PRLYELAGHFAGLGL
+661 PRLYELASRFAGLGL

-689 ASASATSELG
+689 PPEPANSALS
-699 PPDPVAPDLVATSF
+699 APDLVATAF
-713 DWAWYRALLDQIR
+713 DWAWYRAILDNIR

-734 EESGALDELAS
+734 EQGGALDELAS

-755 AANRARVRGVW
+755 AANRARVRGAW
-766 ARRLRETVDQHPLQA
+766 ARRLRETVDRHPLQA

-847 AIGSIIRAHQV
+847 AIGSMIRAHQV
-858 VVAGDDRQLPPTSF
+858 VAAGDDRQLPPTSF

-879 DPGDDDDPDEGLV
+879 DPDDPDEGLV
-892 SLRAGFE
+892 SLHAGFE

-933 YGGALTTFPGVA
+933 YGGALTTFPGVT

-954 VGQDGSAA
+954 VGQDGSS
-962 GDVPAGARTAG
+962 GSEVSPG
-973 PHRGGA
+973 GGA
-979 AAADDGVSAEVT
+979 SDGVSAEVA
-991 EVVRLVLDH
+991 EVVKLILDH

-1014 GVKHAERVDTALRA
+1014 GVKHAERVDAALRDA
-1028 VLTAIARG
+1028 LASATAAAPSSP
-1036 DGGAAGPA
+1036 DGSAGSTGAAA
-1044 GPPAGPARPPRGAS
+1044 VAVTKGA
-1058 DPDVPY
+1058 
-1064 RAGSD
+1064 A
-1069 APPVSVR
+1069 
-1076 GDRDL
+1076 RDL
-1081 EAFFAEDV
+1081 ETFFAEDV

-1170 ARMLADYL
+1170 ARLLADYL

-1189 PEPAPSVSHA
+1189 PAPASSVGYAQDNS
-1199 HGSVQPQ
+1199 QPT
-1206 EGSAGDAG
+1206 EDGGVG
-1214 AFHSDVAASLAE
+1214 AFHADVAARLAE
-1226 LGINVVPQYG
+1226 LGITVVPQYG

-1251 PSRMILAIEADGAGY
+1251 PSRMILAVEADGVGY
-1266 RASGSVRDRDRLRKE
+1266 RDSGSVRDRDRLRKE

-1296 AWFTDPA
+1296 AWFTDPG

-1310 AAFDSAVSATPPPP
+1310 AAFDSAVSAAPPPP
-1324 PAPSPSAP
+1324 STSEPQAHPGPQAPD
-1332 ETRTSSETHSG
+1332 
-1343 TETAAEEPD
+1343 TETAPVTPPERDTEAFRRAEEP
-1352 PWTTPASRP
+1352 SRAVQALW
-1361 SPEWQHEASSKAGP
+1361 PEERPGF
-1375 PPQPD
+1375 
-1380 EPPRHEDEAWAG
+1380 EPRFEED
-1392 EEPWPQAVNPARVV
+1392 EEPWPRAAHAV
-1406 RVIPLGSGER
+1406 RVIRVIPMGPGER
-1416 PRLRASAARALP
+1416 PQLNPSPARALP
-1428 AAPGSAGPAALPPGS
+1428 SGSTAPAALPPS
-1443 EPGGDETGAR
+1443 PEPDTR

>member
-1 VSQPSEPSEKVD
+1 MSQPSETIEPEPVD
-13 ASDARRLALVAAAQR
+13 NGQPAGPGEPGDAGDARRLALVAAAQR

-43 LYYKDRRAGTLDLA
+43 LYYKDRRASTLDLA
-57 DADPDVVE
+57 DADPDAVE

-71 HIKLTKLFPGD
+71 HIRLTKLFPAD
-82 PDVRADAIRRMQAIY
+82 PDIRADAIRRMQAIY

-134 RPLTIAPTRARYD
+134 RPLVIAPTRARYD
-147 DFDLTLD
+147 DFDLMLD

-168 TVFGAVIDNTDPVRI
+168 TVFGAGIDRPAPERI

-195 IPGFGIDKRKVIG
+195 VPGFRIDKRKVIG

-247 AAPDAVFL
+247 AAPDAVHDVTASDPDE
-255 NPGQEAPVLNN
+255 PG
-266 TVLNNTVPA
+266 TPA
-275 NTVPANT
+275 
-282 VLANTGLNESGAPRT
+282 
-297 DPLPLPDLP
+297 LPLADLA
-306 DPVADYSI
+306 DPVADYSV

-326 AVLAGQSL
+326 AVLAGRSL

-375 LSRLSAVGL
+375 LSRLSAAGL

-401 AAGLGETLDQAARA
+401 AAGLGATLDQAARA
-415 ADPDTSALH
+415 SDPDTSALH
-424 RRLTDRQRRL
+424 RRLTDRQGRL
-434 ARHAAALHRVHE
+434 ARHTAALHRAHE
-446 PWGVS
+446 PWRLS

-460 GVPERARVATRLAA
+460 AIPERARVTTRLTA
-474 PELITTELA
+474 PELITVELA
-483 ELLRDELREFTRLDG
+483 EGLRDELREFTRLDG
-498 FEFTPGTT
+498 FEFRPGAT

-513 RTREQARTA
+513 RSREQARAA
-522 VDLAVTLGTRTLP
+522 VDLAVTIGTRTLP
-535 ETAARLASAC
+535 AAVSRLAAAC
-545 RDVGLP
+545 GEVGLP
-551 PAELVSTHSERVRL
+551 AAELLSSHSERVRL
-565 TAVFARIND
+565 TALFGRIYE
-574 LELGKH
+574 LEQGKH

-595 WLELPGAAQ
+595 WQALSGVAEDGEPRLP
-604 DSEPQLPKDY
+604 SDY
-614 PALVLMWQECTRQLA
+614 PALVVTWQDCTRRLA
-629 ELAALAPLA
+629 ELAALAPMS

-644 DTAVVA
+644 DAVVAA

-661 PRLYELAGHFAGLGL
+661 PRLYELASRFAELGL
-676 GPLLDEIAPLAGE
+676 GPLLDEIAPLASE
-689 ASASATSELG
+689 AQAAAPGVS
-699 PPDPVAPDLVATSF
+699 APDLVATAF
-713 DWAWYRALLDQIR
+713 DWAWYRAILDHIR
-726 VRDPDYAA
+726 VTDPDYAA
-734 EESGALDELAS
+734 EEASPDVGGALDELAG

-800 LDQAGDVLFAL
+800 LDQAGDALFAL

-847 AIGSIIRAHQV
+847 AIGSMIRAHQV

-892 SLRAGFE
+892 SLHAGFE

-945 RDDVLRHVV
+945 RDEVLRHVV
-954 VGQDGSAA
+954 VGQDASGS
-962 GDVPAGARTAG
+962 G
-973 PHRGGA
+973 
-979 AAADDGVSAEVT
+979 DGVSAEVT
-991 EVVRLVLDH
+991 EVVGLILDQV
-1000 ARTRPGESLGVIAL
+1000 RTRPGESLGVIAL
-1014 GVKHAERVDTALRA
+1014 GVKHAERIDAALRA
-1028 VLTAIARG
+1028 ALAVATAPT
-1036 DGGAAGPA
+1036 AAPSSPTG
-1044 GPPAGPARPPRGAS
+1044 S
-1058 DPDVPY
+1058 
-1064 RAGSD
+1064 AGSAGVAAVAAAAAARD
-1069 APPVSVR
+1069 AA
-1076 GDRDL
+1076 RDL
-1081 EAFFAEDV
+1081 EAFFAEDL

-1127 GPLLRDGG
+1127 GPLLRNGG

-1170 ARMLADYL
+1170 ARMLAEYL
-1178 EYARAGGVPVA
+1178 EYARAGGVPVEA
-1189 PEPAPSVSHA
+1189 AGYVRGPGQFPE
-1199 HGSVQPQ
+1199 
-1206 EGSAGDAG
+1206 AGAAGYATDGQADAG
-1214 AFHSDVAASLAE
+1214 AFHADVAARLAE
-1226 LGINVVPQYG
+1226 LGITVVPQYG

-1242 DFAAAHPDD
+1242 DFAAAHPAD

-1266 RASGSVRDRDRLRKE
+1266 RDSGSVRDRDRLRKE

-1296 AWFTDPA
+1296 AWFTDPT

-1310 AAFDSAVSATPPPP
+1310 TAFDSAVGAAPPPP
-1324 PAPSPSAP
+1324 PVPKAAADSGSATGPAGPANPAPAPAP
-1332 ETRTSSETHSG
+1332 E
-1343 TETAAEEPD
+1343 AAPPPD
-1352 PWTTPASRP
+1352 PAPPSGRGPGPGTPPGAEDQP
-1361 SPEWQHEASSKAGP
+1361 GP
-1375 PPQPD
+1375 WGVPD
-1380 EPPRHEDEAWAG
+1380 SVA
-1392 EEPWPQAVNPARVV
+1392 
-1406 RVIPLGSGER
+1406 RVIPLGPGNR
-1416 PRLRASAARALP
+1416 PQLSAPAHRALP
-1428 AAPGSAGPAALPPGS
+1428 APEETDAAALPPGS
-1443 EPGGDETGAR
+1443 ASGAR

>member
-1 VSQPSEPSEKVD
+1 MERASAGPRRADVTQPSEPPSQCEAPEHVD
-13 ASDARRLALVAAAQR
+13 TEPGDADQGDAGDARRAALVAAAQR
-28 QWTDGLTDLG
+28 QWIDLLTDLG

-57 DADPDVVE
+57 EADPDAIE

-71 HIKLTKLFPGD
+71 RARLTKLFPGD
-82 PDVRADAIRRMQAIY
+82 ADVRADAVRRMQAIY

-134 RPLTIAPTRARYD
+134 RPLTISPTRARYD

-154 DDTEVNPVLLHKLA
+154 EETEVNPVLLHKLA
-168 TVFGAVIDNTDPVRI
+168 TVFGAGIDKPAPDRI

-195 IPGFGIDKRKVIG
+195 VPGFRIDKRMVIG

-240 PQAQQAV
+240 PRAQQVV
-247 AAPDAVFL
+247 AAPDASPDATDDPATAWAEPYARDPDR
-255 NPGQEAPVLNN
+255 PG
-266 TVLNNTVPA
+266 
-275 NTVPANT
+275 
-282 VLANTGLNESGAPRT
+282 
-297 DPLPLPDLP
+297 PD
-306 DPVADYSI
+306 DPVADFSV

-326 AVLAGQSL
+326 AVLAGRSL

-343 KSQTIANLIAAMVA
+343 KSQTIANLVAAMVA

-375 LSRLSAVGL
+375 LSRLSAAGL

-401 AAGLGETLDQAARA
+401 AAGLGATLDKAARA
-415 ADPDTSALH
+415 ADPNTVALH
-424 RRLTDRQRRL
+424 RRLTDRQHRL
-434 ARHAAALHRVHE
+434 ARHAAALHRAHD
-446 PWGVS
+446 PWRLS

-460 GVPERARVATRLAA
+460 GVPEQARVTTRLSA
-474 PELITTELA
+474 PERITDEVA
-483 ELLRDELREFTRLDG
+483 EQVRDELREFTRLGG
-498 FEFTPGTT
+498 FGFTPGST

-522 VDLAVTLGTRTLP
+522 VDLAVAIGSRMLP
-535 ETAARLASAC
+535 AATARLAAAC
-545 RDVGLP
+545 RDLGLP
-551 PAELVSTHSERVRL
+551 SDELLASQQRRVAL
-565 TAVFARIND
+565 TEIFAQLND
-574 LELGKH
+574 LEAGKH
-580 SFLERRA
+580 SFLERRTQ
-587 LRRQVRAE
+587 RRQVRAR
-595 WLELPGAAQ
+595 WQQLPGVAP
-604 DSEPQLPKDY
+604 DGEPRLPRDY
-614 PALVLMWQECTRQLA
+614 PALVRAWQELESQLA
-629 ELAALAPLA
+629 QLAALAPLA
-638 GVDTDP
+638 GLETDP
-644 DTAVVA
+644 DAA
-650 LAADQETPWRL
+650 LAALVADQETPWRL
-661 PRLYELAGHFAGLGL
+661 PRLYELAGHFSRLSL
-676 GPLLDEIAPLAGE
+676 GPLLDEIAPLA
-689 ASASATSELG
+689 
-699 PPDPVAPDLVATSF
+699 DVAALAGDQSGLTPPDLVTAAF
-713 DWAWYRALLDQIR
+713 DWAWYRAILDQIR

-734 EESGALDELAS
+734 EGTGHDLGDTLDELAS
-745 DFRRYDAEHL
+745 DFRRFDAEHL

-847 AIGSIIRAHQV
+847 AIGSMIRAHQV

-879 DPGDDDDPDEGLV
+879 DPDDDDPDEGLV

-899 SVLDALRPLLPTCPL
+899 SVLDALRPLLLTCPL

-926 AFSNERI
+926 AFSNDRI

-954 VGQDGSAA
+954 VGQDGA
-962 GDVPAGARTAG
+962 GDTVA
-973 PHRGGA
+973 
-979 AAADDGVSAEVT
+979 AEVT
-991 EVVRLVLDH
+991 EVVRLVLEH

-1028 VLTAIARG
+1028 AL
-1036 DGGAAGPA
+1036 AAAAAAPPVPP
-1044 GPPAGPARPPRGAS
+1044 PPAGPSGAVAVAAAAAAR
-1058 DPDVPY
+1058 
-1064 RAGSD
+1064 D
-1069 APPVSVR
+1069 AAR
-1076 GDRDL
+1076 EL

-1170 ARMLADYL
+1170 ARMLAEYL

-1189 PEPAPSVSHA
+1189 PEPVSSVSYA
-1199 HGSVQPQ
+1199 GGDGQP
-1206 EGSAGDAG
+1206 AGNGAGGDVG
-1214 AFHSDVAASLAE
+1214 AFQSDVAARLAA
-1226 LGINVVPQYG
+1226 LGITVVPQYG

-1251 PSRMILAIEADGAGY
+1251 PARMILAIEADGAGY
-1266 RASGSVRDRDRLRKE
+1266 RDSGSVRDRDRLRKE
-1281 HLERLGWR
+1281 HLERLGWH

-1296 AWFTDPA
+1296 AWFTDPG
-1303 GELAKLR
+1303 GEMTKLR
-1310 AAFDSAVSATPPPP
+1310 AAFDTAVRAAPPAPPAKPAGTPGPASPGQAARPEAAPPRPGPSGAEAPRASGPWSPPP
-1324 PAPSPSAP
+1324 PAA
-1332 ETRTSSETHSG
+1332 SG
-1343 TETAAEEPD
+1343 Q
-1352 PWTTPASRP
+1352 PWPPASSR
-1361 SPEWQHEASSKAGP
+1361 QT
-1375 PPQPD
+1375 D
-1380 EPPRHEDEAWAG
+1380 EYWPLPRD
-1392 EEPWPQAVNPARVV
+1392 AVRA
-1406 RVIPLGSGER
+1406 IPLGPGER
-1416 PRLRASAARALP
+1416 PQLSAPAPRALP
-1428 AAPGSAGPAALPPGS
+1428 VSTGAVSAGAASAGSGPAALPPGAAPDDA
-1443 EPGGDETGAR
+1443 EPGD

>member
-1 VSQPSEPSEKVD
+1 VSQPSEFPEPTGPEALDKVRLASAGKPDEASEQPD
-13 ASDARRLALVAAAQR
+13 LGDARRLALVRAAQR
-28 QWTDGLTDLG
+28 HWIDGLTDLG

-57 DADPDVVE
+57 DADPDAVE
-65 RFEKTG
+65 RFERTG
-71 HIKLTKLFPGD
+71 HIRLTKLFPGD

-134 RPLTIAPTRARYD
+134 RPLVIAPTRARYD

-168 TVFGAVIDNTDPVRI
+168 AVFGAGIDRPAADRI

-195 IPGFGIDKRKVIG
+195 MPGFRIDKRKVIG

-247 AAPDAVFL
+247 AAPDPVRDATAPDL
-255 NPGQEAPVLNN
+255 DEAEAPLIEPN
-266 TVLNNTVPA
+266 
-275 NTVPANT
+275 
-282 VLANTGLNESGAPRT
+282 
-297 DPLPLPDLP
+297 LPDLA
-306 DPVADYSI
+306 DPVADYSV

-326 AVLAGQSL
+326 AVLAGRSL

-375 LSRLSAVGL
+375 VSRLSAAGL

-401 AAGLGETLDQAARA
+401 AAGLGTTLEQAARA

-434 ARHAAALHRVHE
+434 ARHAAALHRAHE
-446 PWGVS
+446 PWRLS

-460 GVPERARVATRLAA
+460 GVPGRARVTTRLAA
-474 PELITTELA
+474 PELITAQLA
-483 ELLRDELREFTRLDG
+483 ERLRDELREFTRLGG
-498 FEFTPGTT
+498 FEFHPGAT

-522 VDLAVTLGTRTLP
+522 VDLAVTLGSRTLP
-535 ETAARLASAC
+535 ETASRLAAAC
-545 RDVGLP
+545 REVGLP
-551 PAELVSTHSERVRL
+551 SADFLVTYPERVRL
-565 TAVFARIND
+565 TEIFVRIND
-574 LELGKH
+574 LSQGKH
-580 SFLERRA
+580 GFLERRM
-587 LRRQVRAE
+587 LRRQVREA
-595 WLELPGAAQ
+595 WQSLPGVAP
-604 DSEPQLPKDY
+604 DSEPQLPGDY
-614 PALVLMWQECTRQLA
+614 PALVLTWQECTRRLA

-644 DTAVVA
+644 DAAVAA
-650 LAADQETPWRL
+650 LADDQETPWRL
-661 PRLYELAGHFAGLGL
+661 PRLYELASRFAELGL
-676 GPLLDEIAPLAGE
+676 SPLLDEIAPLASETQADTVTTGDGAAGDGA
-689 ASASATSELG
+689 ASDQSGLA
-699 PPDPVAPDLVATSF
+699 APELVATAF
-713 DWAWYRALLDQIR
+713 DWAWYRAILDQIR

-734 EESGALDELAS
+734 EGASHNMGSALDELAT

-755 AANRARVRGVW
+755 AANRSRVRGAW

-847 AIGSIIRAHQV
+847 AIGSMIRAHQV

-872 FHQIDPG
+872 FHQVDPG
-879 DPGDDDDPDEGLV
+879 DPGDDDEELYSFCPDPQDVTGAAQAKRTEFSDEGLV

-899 SVLDALRPLLPTCPL
+899 SVLDALRPLLLTCPL

-954 VGQDGSAA
+954 VGQDGASA
-962 GDVPAGARTAG
+962 GD
-973 PHRGGA
+973 
-979 AAADDGVSAEVT
+979 GVAAEVT
-991 EVVRLVLDH
+991 EVVRLILDH
-1000 ARTRPGESLGVIAL
+1000 ARTRRGESLGVIAL
-1014 GVKHAERVDTALRA
+1014 GVKHAERIDAALRA
-1028 VLTAIARG
+1028 ALAAATAA
-1036 DGGAAGPA
+1036 PP
-1044 GPPAGPARPPRGAS
+1044 PPAGSAGVAAVAAAAAAR
-1058 DPDVPY
+1058 
-1064 RAGSD
+1064 D
-1069 APPVSVR
+1069 AAK
-1076 GDRDL
+1076 DL

-1162 PSRLTAPG
+1162 PSRLSAPG
-1170 ARMLADYL
+1170 ARLLAEYL
-1178 EYARAGGVPVA
+1178 EYARAGGIPVA
-1189 PEPAPSVSHA
+1189 AASYAPAGGADGYVPD
-1199 HGSVQPQ
+1199 GSGG
-1206 EGSAGDAG
+1206 EAG
-1214 AFHSDVAASLAE
+1214 AFHADVAARLAA
-1226 LGINVVPQYG
+1226 LGITVVPQYG

-1266 RASGSVRDRDRLRKE
+1266 RDSGSVRDRDRLRKE
-1281 HLERLGWR
+1281 HLERLGWH

-1296 AWFTDPA
+1296 AWFADPA

-1310 AAFDSAVSATPPPP
+1310 AAFDSAVSAAPPPP
-1324 PAPSPSAP
+1324 PDAAPAPDTSASNNLPASTAPSVPPLDA
-1332 ETRTSSETHSG
+1332 
-1343 TETAAEEPD
+1343 
-1352 PWTTPASRP
+1352 TPAP
-1361 SPEWQHEASSKAGP
+1361 APDALNASNNPPAPAAVSVPPLDADTSTAIVLPAGP
-1375 PPQPD
+1375 
-1380 EPPRHEDEAWAG
+1380 
-1392 EEPWPQAVNPARVV
+1392 N
-1406 RVIPLGSGER
+1406 
-1416 PRLRASAARALP
+1416 
-1428 AAPGSAGPAALPPGS
+1428 
-1443 EPGGDETGAR
+1443 GDR